1 MKVFEQILVGTALL
15 GFLMKVMLIPGGSE
29 LLFLGCTL
37 GALFYW
43 SFSFATFNHI
53 PLRAIFKKTSYANV
67 SAGRILGSI
76 GLGMA
81 LCTIIIGIQYRL
93 LLLYGAAEMITVGA
107 ASLTVLLLAAL
118 LVMVFKKRALDRFY
132 RSVLIRGGLA
142 LIIGIFALFDS
153 GSVSIIGIIHNIAI
167 CLSKRTK
174 TRQTKPPKMNSRN
187 IGLNIKVQSRVPTMQ
202 PRQLLIA
209 SQ

>member
-1 MKVFEQILVGTALL
+1 MKVFEQILVAIALL
-15 GFLMKVMLIPGGSE
+15 GFLMKVMLIRGGSE

-43 SFSFATFNHI
+43 SLSFATFNHI
-53 PLRAIFKKTSYANV
+53 PLSAIFKKTSYANV

-93 LLLYGAAEMITVGA
+93 LLLGGAAEMITIGA

-118 LVMVFKKRALDRFY
+118 LVMVFKKRASDGFY
-132 RSVLIRGGLA
+132 RGVFIRGGLA
-142 LIIGIFALFDS
+142 LLIGIFVFFVPARQWIRLYHRDNPQYRDLFIKAHENPTDQAAQDEFETYRLKYQ
-153 GSVSIIGIIHNIAI
+153 GS
-167 CLSKRTK
+167 K
-174 TRQTKPPKMNSRN
+174 
-187 IGLNIKVQSRVPTMQ
+187 
-202 PRQLLIA
+202 
-209 SQ
+209 